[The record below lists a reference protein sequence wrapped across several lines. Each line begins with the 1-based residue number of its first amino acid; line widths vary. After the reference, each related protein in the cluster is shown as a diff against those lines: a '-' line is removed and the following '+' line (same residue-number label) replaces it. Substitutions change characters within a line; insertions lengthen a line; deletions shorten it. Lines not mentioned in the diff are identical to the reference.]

1 MARVLRHRPR
11 LVTPPNGNGRKP
23 FAELIAI
30 LEQVQDRR
38 PEFLPEIVAAM
49 KELGLCALDGPG
61 GSAASPEVPLSR
73 LACLEQVEATLAAM
87 MRSRSR

>member
-11 LVTPPNGNGRKP
+11 LVTPPNGDGRKP

-49 KELGLCALDGPG
+49 KELGLCALDGHG
-61 GSAASPEVPLSR
+61 RSASPEVPLSR